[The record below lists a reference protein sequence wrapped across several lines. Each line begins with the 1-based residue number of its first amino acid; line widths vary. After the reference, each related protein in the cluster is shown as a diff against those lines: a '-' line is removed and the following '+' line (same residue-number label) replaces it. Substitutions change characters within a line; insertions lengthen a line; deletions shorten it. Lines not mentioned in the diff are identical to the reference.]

1 MNTFSKAT
9 LKSGQPS
16 IWLSVFRPYDEGED
30 KTKLAGQIKTL
41 VDNEGNVS
49 AKIGD
54 LRVSIAHDGSWQ
66 VKR

>member
-9 LKSGQPS
+9 LKAGEPLV
-16 IWLSVFRPYDEGED
+16 WVSVFRPYDEGED
-30 KTKLAGQIKTL
+30 KTKIASQIRTL

-49 AKIGD
+49 ANIGD
-54 LRVSIAHDGSWQ
+54 LRVSISHDGSWQ